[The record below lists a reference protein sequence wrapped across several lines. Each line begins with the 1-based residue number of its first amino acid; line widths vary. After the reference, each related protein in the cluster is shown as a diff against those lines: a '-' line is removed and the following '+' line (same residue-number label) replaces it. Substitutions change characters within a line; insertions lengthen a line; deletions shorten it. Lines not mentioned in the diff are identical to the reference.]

1 MVRFA
6 WLLCAAWLLAPP
18 AGAADQ
24 TLRFG
29 TINVA
34 NTATYDQILVP
45 FAKAIEAKSEG
56 RLAVDIKPLGGFGRP
71 VDMFPMVEKGDLEIA
86 ASVQGYHPGRFPR
99 SSVMELPLMFDTA
112 ETGTRMM
119 WKLFEEG
126 LLNPE
131 YDSVKV
137 LALYLL
143 PPYAIFT
150 TADHK
155 VASLRDLRGLRIRAP
170 GVTVGLALA
179 RLGAIPIGLPL
190 NLMGSTLN
198 DKLIDGVAYGWD
210 STLSTVAFETKKLA
224 QQVTHMI
231 DANFAAPALMVVMN
245 RKAYDALAPDL
256 RKTIDALSGE
266 ALSMPSGRI
275 RDQAELKAKQT
286 LSASPDH
293 KLVTLSDAEKR
304 ELSER
309 IKPVID
315 EWVAG
320 MKRQGIDGDKLL
332 QRARALAAH
341 S

>member
-1 MVRFA
+1 
-6 WLLCAAWLLAPP
+6 
-18 AGAADQ
+18 
-24 TLRFG
+24 
-29 TINVA
+29 
-34 NTATYDQILVP
+34 
-45 FAKAIEAKSEG
+45 
-56 RLAVDIKPLGGFGRP
+56 
-71 VDMFPMVEKGDLEIA
+71 
-86 ASVQGYHPGRFPR
+86 
-99 SSVMELPLMFDTA
+99 
-112 ETGTRMM
+112 
-119 WKLFEEG
+119 
-126 LLNPE
+126 
-131 YDSVKV
+131 
-137 LALYLL
+137 
-143 PPYAIFT
+143 
-150 TADHK
+150 
-155 VASLRDLRGLRIRAP
+155 
-170 GVTVGLALA
+170 
-179 RLGAIPIGLPL
+179 
-190 NLMGSTLN
+190 
-198 DKLIDGVAYGWD
+198 
-210 STLSTVAFETKKLA
+210 VAFENKKLA

-332 QRARALAAH
+332 QRARALGAH